1 MGHLSRCLEL
11 AKKLQKF
18 KITPYFLIKNDICA
32 MELINESG
40 FQFTSM
46 PNAAND
52 AKEYSTL
59 INLHRKIGFKC
70 LFIDLKKTKNKK
82 IFIKLKKICKTVVI
96 DNTNKNSLYADLII
110 WPWVKEQYPK
120 DIILNNSRKILV
132 GPKYM
137 LLGNNIKKDNE
148 SKNRQKSILI
158 SMGGSDKMGLTVK
171 LIKSFKKS
179 KQNIHV
185 DIVLGK
191 FFSDTNK
198 ILEIIRNNKRFTVI
212 SNKEGLISIMSH
224 YKIGIFT
231 FGITTFEAF
240 FAGLPSLVISHSNE
254 NDSYA
259 RKMASYECMKYLG
272 HHRLINFDEIP
283 QITLTLMK
291 NCALCKKYSKNG
303 QNLVDSKGSE
313 RIAKKIV
320 EILQ

>member
-1 MGHLSRCLEL
+1 MGHLSRCLGL

-18 KITPYFLIKNDICA
+18 KITPYFLIKNDSRAI
-32 MELINESG
+32 ELINESG
-40 FQFTSM
+40 FQFTTM
-46 PNAAND
+46 PNTAND
-52 AKEYSTL
+52 VKEYSTL
-59 INLHRKIGFKC
+59 INLHHKIRFNC
-70 LFIDLKKTKNKK
+70 LFIDLKKTKSKQF
-82 IFIKLKKICKTVVI
+82 FIKLKKICKTVVI
-96 DNTNKNSLYADLII
+96 DNTNKNSLQADLVI
-110 WPWVKEQYPK
+110 WPWIKEQYPK
-120 DIILNNSRKILV
+120 DVILNNSRKILV

-137 LLGNNIKKDNE
+137 LLGNIKKDKE

-171 LIKSFKKS
+171 LIKSLKKS
-179 KQNIHV
+179 KQDIHV

-212 SNKEGLISIMSH
+212 SNKEGLISIMSY

-272 HHRLINFDEIP
+272 HYKMINFNEIP
-283 QITLTLMK
+283 RITLALMK
-291 NCALCKKYSKNG
+291 NRALCKKYSKNG
-303 QNLVDSKGSE
+303 QDLVDGKGGE

-320 EILQ
+320 EMLQ